1 MAKRQEDLILE
12 NIKPYFGFLLDK
24 GYTIREIKYFREAFG
39 NWYVILESFKYF
51 VKIDCDR
58 NYISVLFDPEKA
70 NSRHQ
75 IGLESLVYYLSKG
88 NHFVGYFEGN
98 PAWGKNKQLERLS
111 SLLNGYHDQIA
122 ELFETDYERLK
133 EDFAPSQKRYSELLK
148 KSYSKKVAAEE
159 KAWKSLH
166 LFALLYKL
174 IGIGVFVYLSWG
186 VSMMFITAKDNSMK
200 LMYGSLAAA
209 TIVILAMLALKVF
222 KDLQK

>member
-1 MAKRQEDLILE
+1 MTKRQEDRILE
-12 NIKPYFGFLLDK
+12 DIKQYFGFLLDK
-24 GYTIREIKYFREAFG
+24 GYKIRDVQYFKEAFG
-39 NWYVILESFKYF
+39 NWYVILESSKCF

-75 IGLESLVYYLSKG
+75 IGLESLIYYLSKG

-111 SLLNGYHDQIA
+111 SLLHEYHNQIVQ
-122 ELFETDYERLK
+122 LFEIDYERLK
-133 EDFAPSQKRYSELLK
+133 EDFSPSQKRYSELLE
-148 KSYSKKVAAEE
+148 KSYSKKFAAEE
-159 KAWKSLH
+159 KVWKGLN

-174 IGIGVFVYLSWG
+174 IGIGVFVYLGWG
-186 VSMMFITAKDNSMK
+186 VSMLFITAKDINMK

-209 TIVILAMLALKVF
+209 TIVILAMLTLKVF